1 MAKYT
6 RTYENDEVHAELI
19 FKNETYSYSPDD
31 VAFSHQLKNIINAN
45 DLDELNIDELNNND
59 DDEII
64 LNILQ
69 QLSELEDGIPE

>member
-6 RTYENDEVHAELI
+6 RTYENGKVHAELI

-31 VAFSHQLKNIINAN
+31 VAFSRQLKNIINAN
-45 DLDELNIDELNNND
+45 DLDELNIDELNND
-59 DDEII
+59 DGETI

-69 QLSELEDGIPE
+69 QLSELEDGLPE